1 MKKITL
7 LLFCFPLVVFGQLS
21 EIVKVADAQ
30 LNEYL
35 QKIPVGQEEMF
46 GFSNRD
52 EFSQTK
58 IGVPYEVLTLSTD
71 FFSDERIENNK
82 NYLVSTGN
90 WRVPIKVGDEYK
102 ALLTV
107 SKDNN
112 VWSVVKIGAKGLASE
127 LGEFA
132 QSKPLITSLSI
143 LRVFQLKGD
152 FILTYQNT
160 IYPLT
165 SAVRGLNISSKKEYS
180 IYDILTLLKNKKFH
194 YEK

>member
-112 VWSVVKIGAKGLASE
+112 VWSIVKIGAKGLASE

-132 QSKPLITSLSI
+132 QRKPLITSLSI

-152 FILTYQNT
+152 FILTQQNI

-180 IYDILTLLKNKKFH
+180 IYDILTLLKNKKFND
-194 YEK
+194 EK

>member
-71 FFSDERIENNK
+71 FFSDERIEKNK